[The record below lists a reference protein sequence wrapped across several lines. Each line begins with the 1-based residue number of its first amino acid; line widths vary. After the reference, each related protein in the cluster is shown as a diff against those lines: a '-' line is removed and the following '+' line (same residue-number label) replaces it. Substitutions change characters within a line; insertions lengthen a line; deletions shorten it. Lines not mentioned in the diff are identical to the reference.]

1 MKYKN
6 FLITGAASGLGKCMT
21 QQLLDAGKKVIALD
35 INDLNIEEFN
45 QNENLKFIKFDLKN
59 YSEIDNIIDNLND
72 IKNVDCLVN
81 SAGYEAAGFIDE
93 LPIDEIIRNF
103 NVNTIAPIK
112 LSQKLL
118 PILKKNQG
126 CIVNLISAMATIA
139 VPGRLPYCM
148 SKSALQ
154 MFSNILRCEYKYHN
168 INVLTVYPEVMETPF
183 WQKIVYFGRIK
194 SEAINDPRK
203 KRDPNIVATEVIK
216 SISKQ
221 KSFFWRFS
229 FTNYFAIFYTIFT
242 QIGDKI
248 VDVICKIKDSNITP
262 KNH

>member
-35 INDLNIEEFN
+35 INDFNIEKFN

-139 VPGRLPYCM
+139 VPGRLPY
-148 SKSALQ
+148 
-154 MFSNILRCEYKYHN
+154 
-168 INVLTVYPEVMETPF
+168 
-183 WQKIVYFGRIK
+183 FGRI
-194 SEAINDPRK
+194 
-203 KRDPNIVATEVIK
+203 
-216 SISKQ
+216 
-221 KSFFWRFS
+221 
-229 FTNYFAIFYTIFT
+229 
-242 QIGDKI
+242 
-248 VDVICKIKDSNITP
+248 
-262 KNH
+262 